1 MSGLVGWMD
10 RTLYPKFGQNWDDE
24 LFRRYILGHLSRES
38 RLLDLGAGRGNV
50 AQMNFRTQVAHVAGV
65 DVDAAVLDNPFL
77 DSAAIIRM
85 DDGRIPYD
93 DGVFDVVFSDNV
105 LEHLPDPSATL
116 REVRRVLKPGGV
128 FLAKTPNKWHY
139 MPLVARTTPL
149 WFHRFYNRLRGRRE
163 TDTFPTAY
171 RCNTRGAIMRVAA
184 VADLEVED
192 IVFIEG
198 RPEYLRIAAPMYFL
212 GWLYERFV
220 NSSARFA
227 PLRSVMQVTLRARSR
242 A

>member
-1 MSGLVGWMD
+1 
-10 RTLYPKFGQNWDDE
+10 
-24 LFRRYILGHLSRES
+24 
-38 RLLDLGAGRGNV
+38 
-50 AQMNFRTQVAHVAGV
+50 MNFRTQVAHVADV
-65 DVDAAVLDNPFL
+65 DVDVAVLDNPFL

-93 DGVFDVVFSDNV
+93 DGAFDVVFSDNV
-105 LEHLPDPSATL
+105 LEHLRDPVATL
-116 REVRRVLKPGGV
+116 CEVRRVLKPGGV

-139 MPLVARTTPL
+139 MPLVARATPL
-149 WFHRFYNRLRGRRE
+149 WFHRFYNRMRGRSE
-163 TDTFPTAY
+163 SDTFPTVY
-171 RCNTRGAIMRVAA
+171 RCNTRGAVTRVAEA
-184 VADLEVED
+184 AGMGVED
-192 IVFIEG
+192 VVFIEG
-198 RPEYLRIAAPMYFL
+198 RPEYLRIAAPTYFL